1 VRLRTAGSRL
11 DASAKGPADIG
22 SPPKETVSYTLNRS
36 GHSHNGETNLRNKSA
51 VLVAILASMALC
63 AVGSPKLELSWKNP
77 NYTGGMFKNILVL
90 ALNGKAANRAEF
102 EDELVAAISRPG
114 GQAAPS
120 YEFMPRPDAT
130 PIDMK
135 DLRGLVKEQKFDAIV
150 VARLTKRETKTT
162 YVPGEVYTPSPY
174 YGTFY
179 GYYGAVYPVIYSPG
193 YMQTEKEAQV
203 EVNFY
208 ATAKP
213 DGELV
218 WTGTTNT
225 FEASSAMKVIKDLV
239 KIVTKELER
248 ENIIER
254 ESK

>member
-1 VRLRTAGSRL
+1 LESRFFTGGIFL
-11 DASAKGPADIG
+11 KKKSLLLVSVVVCMAALAFAS
-22 SPPKETVSYTLNRS
+22 V
-36 GHSHNGETNLRNKSA
+36 
-51 VLVAILASMALC
+51 
-63 AVGSPKLELSWKNP
+63 KLELSWKNP
-77 NYTGGMFKNILVL
+77 NYTGGTFKNILVL

-102 EDELVAAISRPG
+102 EDELTAAIARPG
-114 GQAAPS
+114 SSVSPS
-120 YEFMPRPDAT
+120 YVFIARPDAT

-135 DLRGLVKEQKFDAIV
+135 DLRELVKEQKFDAII
-150 VARLTKRETKTT
+150 VARLTKRDTKTT
-162 YVPGEVYTPSPY
+162 YVPGEVYTPFPY

-179 GYYGAVYPVIYSPG
+179 GYYNAMYPVVYTPG

-208 ATAKP
+208 STAKT

-225 FEASSAMKVIKDLV
+225 FESSSVMKRIKELV
-239 KIVTKELER
+239 KTVTTELEK

-254 ESK
+254 KSK

>member
-1 VRLRTAGSRL
+1 LLHGGSAL
-11 DASAKGPADIG
+11 GK
-22 SPPKETVSYTLNRS
+22 
-36 GHSHNGETNLRNKSA
+36 KS
-51 VLVAILASMALC
+51 LLLIAILAILSSFAI
-63 AVGSPKLELSWKNP
+63 ASPKLELSWKNP
-77 NYTGGMFKNILVL
+77 TFAGGTFKNILVL
-90 ALNGKAANRAEF
+90 ALNGKAVNRAEF

-114 GQAAPS
+114 GKAAPS

-135 DLRGLVKEQKFDAIV
+135 DLRALVKEQKFDGIV

-162 YVPGEVYTPSPY
+162 YAPGEVYTPFPY

-179 GYYGAVYPVIYSPG
+179 GYYGTVYPVIYSPG
-193 YMQTEKEAQV
+193 YMETEKEAQV

-208 ATAKP
+208 DTAKSE
-213 DGELV
+213 GELV

-225 FEASSAMKVIKDLV
+225 FDAGSAMKVIKDLV
-239 KIVTKELER
+239 KIVSKELEK

>member
-1 VRLRTAGSRL
+1 LRKKSL
-11 DASAKGPADIG
+11 LLIAS
-22 SPPKETVSYTLNRS
+22 L
-36 GHSHNGETNLRNKSA
+36 
-51 VLVAILASMALC
+51 AILASF
-63 AVGSPKLELSWKNP
+63 AVASPKLELSWKNP
-77 NYTGGMFKNILVL
+77 NFAGGTFKNILVL
-90 ALNGKAANRAEF
+90 ALNGKAVNRAEF

-114 GQAAPS
+114 GKAAPS

-135 DLRGLVKEQKFDAIV
+135 DLRALIKEQKFDGIV

-162 YVPGEVYTPSPY
+162 YVPGEVYTPFPY

-179 GYYGAVYPVIYSPG
+179 GYYGTVYPVIYSPG
-193 YMQTEKEAQV
+193 YLETEKEAQV
-203 EVNFY
+203 EANFY
-208 ATAKP
+208 DTAKP

-225 FEASSAMKVIKDLV
+225 FDAGSAMKVIKDLV
-239 KIVTKELER
+239 KIVSKELEK
-248 ENIIER
+248 ENIVER

>member
-1 VRLRTAGSRL
+1 LG
-11 DASAKGPADIG
+11 K
-22 SPPKETVSYTLNRS
+22 
-36 GHSHNGETNLRNKSA
+36 KS
-51 VLVAILASMALC
+51 LLLIAILASLALF
-63 AVGSPKLELSWKNP
+63 AVASPKLELSWKNP
-77 NYTGGMFKNILVL
+77 NFAGGTFKNILVL
-90 ALNGKAANRAEF
+90 ALNGKAVNRAEF

-114 GQAAPS
+114 GKAAPS

-135 DLRGLVKEQKFDAIV
+135 DLRALVKEQKFDGIV

-162 YVPGEVYTPSPY
+162 YIPGEIYTPYPY
-174 YGTFY
+174 YATFY

-193 YMQTEKEAQV
+193 YMETEKEAQV

-208 ATAKP
+208 DTAKP

-225 FEASSAMKVIKDLV
+225 FDAGSAMKVIKDLV
-239 KIVTKELER
+239 KIVSKELEK
-248 ENIIER
+248 ENIVER